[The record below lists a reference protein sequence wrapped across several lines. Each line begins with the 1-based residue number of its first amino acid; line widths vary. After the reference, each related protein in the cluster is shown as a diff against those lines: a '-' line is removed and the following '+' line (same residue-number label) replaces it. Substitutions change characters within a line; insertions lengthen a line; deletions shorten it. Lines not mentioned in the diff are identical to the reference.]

1 MRATS
6 YEIELS
12 HKVYPW
18 QAAKKLTTFAT
29 SIVLPLSKNDAGVWF
44 YRVRGVN
51 PSLPSGAQQM
61 SWSKPVQI
69 RITGDQFV
77 VVK

>member
-1 MRATS
+1 MNGPFTS
-6 YEIELS
+6 RSRCL
-12 HKVYPW
+12 
-18 QAAKKLTTFAT
+18 AT